1 MKDNKMHM
9 YFVRVASPKII
20 MPSSDFRVQTL
31 TEVKGGLVVV
41 VDVSD
46 FFFSVRISGALSAR
60 DDLHGIIELG
70 YYG

>member
-46 FFFSVRISGALSAR
+46 FFCEDLRSTLGSGR
-60 DDLHGIIELG
+60 FTWN
-70 YYG
+70 Y